1 MANQPDYV
9 NSAALAT
16 MIALT
21 SLATVG
27 AALAVTALVRSEQQ
41 ELAAIREEPMSR
53 DVRSLRAE
61 QERQLNA
68 DPAWVDREKGLV
80 SLPIDKAMELTLQD
94 IRRGRT
100 VVGARKAEE
109 EETEETEGADAEE
122 ADTEEAESEE
132 GAEDESSE
140 KEPSDTTPSGAA
152 EPGGQPAAPG
162 TAAPPSAPGAPQKNG
177 QQSGGPASPQKAP
190 GGPASSPGSSGQGAP
205 GGGAPAPKP
214 APKGA
219 EPPQEAPGR

>member
-109 EETEETEGADAEE
+109 EETEETEGAD
-122 ADTEEAESEE
+122 TEEAESEE

-140 KEPSDTTPSGAA
+140 KEPSDTTPSGDA
-152 EPGGQPAAPG
+152 EPAAPG
-162 TAAPPSAPGAPQKNG
+162 TATPPSAPGAPQKNG

>member
-94 IRRGRT
+94 IRRGHT

-109 EETEETEGADAEE
+109 EETEETEG

-140 KEPSDTTPSGAA
+140 KEPSDTTPSGDA

-162 TAAPPSAPGAPQKNG
+162 TATPPSSPGAPQKNG
-177 QQSGGPASPQKAP
+177 QQSGGPASPQKTP